1 LSCKTTLR
9 AILENFIDNKSSPTV
24 SSYESA
30 VIPLLEWFCTPKGEL
45 AYNLKMQNKMNATKT
60 TLVEVMEF
68 HGTNIAFEEI
78 NGKMMINAT
87 QMAKPFGKE
96 KSPYNW
102 LRTQQAKEL
111 VNAVS
116 VSHICGTDDL
126 QVVRQGGTNQG
137 TFFQED
143 VALFFAQWLS
153 PEFYLACNKK
163 LKELLTKQVLHLEPK
178 YGVYPIIDEGVLIY
192 PYTDCLK
199 TLGASLK
206 SSASKRKAKFP
217 QHFKIK
223 FGRNFIT
230 SHYFDLLHSYYSYKL
245 ASNQLSLPL

>member
-1 LSCKTTLR
+1 
-9 AILENFIDNKSSPTV
+9 
-24 SSYESA
+24 
-30 VIPLLEWFCTPKGEL
+30 
-45 AYNLKMQNKMNATKT
+45 MNATKT

-68 HGTNIAFEEI
+68 HGAKIAFEDI

-87 QMAKPFGKE
+87 QMAKPFGK
-96 KSPYNW
+96 KPDDW
-102 LRTQQAKEL
+102 IRTQQAREL
-111 VNAVS
+111 TKTLS
-116 VSHICGTDDL
+116 TSLICELKDL
-126 QVVRQGGTNQG
+126 QVVKNGGLNRG
-137 TFFQED
+137 TFLHEEL
-143 VALFFAQWLS
+143 ALIFAQWLS

-178 YGVYPIIDEGVLIY
+178 HNVYPIIDEGVLIY

-199 TLGASLK
+199 SLGAPIK

-230 SHYFDLLHSYYSYKL
+230 GHYFDLLHSYYSYKL

>member
-1 LSCKTTLR
+1 
-9 AILENFIDNKSSPTV
+9 
-24 SSYESA
+24 
-30 VIPLLEWFCTPKGEL
+30 
-45 AYNLKMQNKMNATKT
+45 MNATKT

-68 HGTNIAFEEI
+68 HGTKIAFEEI

-87 QMAKPFGKE
+87 QMAKPFGKMP
-96 KSPYNW
+96 KDW
-102 LRTQQAKEL
+102 LRTQQAKDL
-111 VNAVS
+111 VKVVS
-116 VSHICGTDDL
+116 VAHICLTDDL
-126 QVVRQGGTNQG
+126 QVVRQGGVNQG

-153 PEFYLACNKK
+153 PEFYLACNRK

-178 YGVYPIIDEGVLIY
+178 YNVFPIIDEGVLIY

-199 TLGASLK
+199 SLGAPLK

-230 SHYFDLLHSYYSYKL
+230 SHYFDLLHSYYNYKL
-245 ASNQLSLPL
+245 ASNQLKLSL